1 MIPHRWRCCIVRTAL
16 LGALGVSAACAGA
29 DIVQCVDQQGRVTL
43 TDAPCAAGVPST
55 VTTSMSDYAAP
66 AARVASRALPL
77 ARMLARDVETLKAA
91 RVSMQAL
98 DAASA
103 APRQ

>member
-1 MIPHRWRCCIVRTAL
+1 MIPYRLRCGIVLTAL
-16 LGALGVSAACAGA
+16 LGASAACAGA

-43 TDAPCAAGVPST
+43 TDAPCVAGVQST
-55 VTTSMSDYAAP
+55 VATGLSEYAAP

-103 APRQ
+103 APRR

>member
-1 MIPHRWRCCIVRTAL
+1 MKKL
-16 LGALGVSAACAGA
+16 LIAPLLASSLGGITLPASA
-29 DIVQCVDQQGRVTL
+29 DIVQCVDSQGRITL
-43 TDAPCAAGVPST
+43 TDTPCVAGVQST
-55 VTTSMSDYAAP
+55 VATGLNNYAAP
-66 AARVASRALPL
+66 AARVASRARPL
-77 ARMLARDVETLKAA
+77 ARMLACDVETLKAA